1 MHTAGLTV
9 AIALAAGVLAQSIS
23 RQLRL
28 PGIVLLLGT
37 GALLGPDGLSWIEPR
52 TLGDGLFGIVDFGVA
67 IILFEGGLNLEW
79 SRIKRQEA
87 AIRRLITIG
96 AIVMIVVSTGLARV
110 VLGWTWDLA
119 LLFGTLVVV
128 TGPTVVGPL
137 LRDMRLRPR
146 IRTVLEAEGV
156 FIDPIGALLAAA
168 VLQVVT
174 APMVE
179 TLTAQ
184 AQLVAVSLGFGIA
197 AGVVAGLVLVA
208 GLRYRLVVA
217 SGYEHIFTLAAV
229 VLLFEGC
236 GAVVPQ
242 SGLMAVTV
250 AGVVMGNLETRVGDE
265 LRQFKDRLTVMLVG
279 LLFVLLA
286 ADVPLDDV
294 RGLGTSGL
302 IVVGL
307 LIVCAR
313 PLSVWLSTRGLNLPV
328 GERVFMGAVA
338 PRGIVAAAV
347 TSITAVTLDSQG
359 IEGGD
364 ALKALV
370 FLVIGATVVV
380 SGVSARPLSTLLAV
394 RLPRR
399 DRVAIL
405 GARGLALALAQQLR
419 DADIPVVFLEPD
431 PKRSRA
437 AEEAGYT
444 VVFGDPLEER
454 TMLRTRPEL
463 VGVAVGLTF
472 NEHLNSL
479 FVREALDSFG
489 VPQGLVATESLFGEQ
504 TPSLLPAGNADVL
517 FDGPH
522 DHERWDVR
530 WRHGQ
535 VDVESFVFQP
545 DAESGV
551 IGDTLEEVKSATSR
565 SRELCVIVSVKRGS
579 RVSPMRRGYRFRPG
593 DIAAVAVHTAE
604 RDAAVELLAAEGWVP
619 IAPTGPTSTHPPV

>member
-1 MHTAGLTV
+1 
-9 AIALAAGVLAQSIS
+9 
-23 RQLRL
+23 
-28 PGIVLLLGT
+28 
-37 GALLGPDGLSWIEPR
+37 
-52 TLGDGLFGIVDFGVA
+52 
-67 IILFEGGLNLEW
+67 
-79 SRIKRQEA
+79 
-87 AIRRLITIG
+87 
-96 AIVMIVVSTGLARV
+96 
-110 VLGWTWDLA
+110 
-119 LLFGTLVVV
+119 
-128 TGPTVVGPL
+128 
-137 LRDMRLRPR
+137 
-146 IRTVLEAEGV
+146 
-156 FIDPIGALLAAA
+156 
-168 VLQVVT
+168 
-174 APMVE
+174 
-179 TLTAQ
+179 
-184 AQLVAVSLGFGIA
+184 
-197 AGVVAGLVLVA
+197 
-208 GLRYRLVVA
+208 
-217 SGYEHIFTLAAV
+217 
-229 VLLFEGC
+229 
-236 GAVVPQ
+236 
-242 SGLMAVTV
+242 MAVTV

-265 LRQFKDRLTVMLVG
+265 LRQFKDCLTVMLVG

-479 FVREALDSFG
+479 FVRQALDSFG
-489 VPQGLVATESLFGEQ
+489 VPRRDSSRRNRSSVSRPRACYPLRTRTSYLMARMTTSGGMSGGVTDRLPSSRLSFSPTPNPVSSATCWKRSRAQ
-504 TPSLLPAGNADVL
+504 PAG
-517 FDGPH
+517 H
-522 DHERWDVR
+522 
-530 WRHGQ
+530 
-535 VDVESFVFQP
+535 
-545 DAESGV
+545 
-551 IGDTLEEVKSATSR
+551 TS
-565 SRELCVIVSVKRGS
+565 CV
-579 RVSPMRRGYRFRPG
+579 
-593 DIAAVAVHTAE
+593 
-604 RDAAVELLAAEGWVP
+604 
-619 IAPTGPTSTHPPV
+619 